1 MTGVDFTSVNIHE
14 DHDDH
19 YRAHHDHHDQ
29 HDGGD
34 GDDEVVMN
42 EGTDGDALL

>member
-1 MTGVDFTSVNIHE
+1 MTGVDFTSVNIHD